1 MHLMPMNQ
9 CHRNS
14 TIQVISLLS
23 TDAEIYALTESMKYV
38 LFFRGVLGALHQ
50 PQLLWTVICNDNQSA
65 MTLATAFGRNVQ
77 NVKSICLESMGVWN
91 IQMKPCSNILDA
103 HVWFSPDIGTNN
115 LPVKDF
121 TKKRGHLLGF
131 PSDTIRVKKSV
142 IKESWYSWYYYCAI
156 YVYIFILH
164 AEWWFV

>member
-1 MHLMPMNQ
+1 MLMHHMPMNQ

-38 LFFRGVLGALHQ
+38 LFFRGILGALHQ

-77 NVKSICLESMGVWN
+77 NVKYMVPRVHWCMEHTKKGLVQTHWMPTED
-91 IQMKPCSNILDA
+91 LT
-103 HVWFSPDIGTNN
+103 PDIGTKS
-115 LPVKDF
+115 LPVTDF
-121 TKKRGHLLGF
+121 TKKRGQLLGF
-131 PSDTIRVKKSV
+131 PSDTIRVKTSV
-142 IKESWYSWYYYCAI
+142 VKNQK
-156 YVYIFILH
+156 V
-164 AEWWFV
+164 